1 VTLKVEGQLIVHDT
15 KTTLGDSFISV
26 ASPYILTH
34 LKAFWSVF
42 IDPNLKKMLQKVLLL
57 LDLLQYWFFPE

>member
-1 VTLKVEGQLIVHDT
+1 VKKSPLWVNN

-34 LKAFWSVF
+34 LKAFGSVF

-57 LDLLQYWFFPE
+57 LDLLQYWFFS

>member
-1 VTLKVEGQLIVHDT
+1 M
-15 KTTLGDSFISV
+15 SV